1 MNSQAN
7 LKNKKRILKP
17 INDNKSETL
26 KKEIKKT
33 YQSNNKIKISD
44 NITLILF

>member
-26 KKEIKKT
+26 KKEIKKL
-33 YQSNNKIKISD
+33 IKV
-44 NITLILF
+44 TTK